1 MAKAVPLF
9 SGSAGN
15 SYFIGSSGE
24 GVLIDAGRSCKQI
37 ENALSA
43 NNIDIKSI
51 GAVFVTHEHSDHCI
65 GLRVFA
71 KKYNMKIYASAGT
84 LEAMA
89 EKNYISPENI
99 TEVIE
104 DKIAIGNMQV
114 ERCDTPHDARES
126 CCVKVYTSDGRKAVV
141 ATDMGIMTDGVR
153 ELLNTSDFSVVESN
167 HDVRML
173 KLGGYPYVV
182 KQRILSEKGHLCNEA
197 CARELESIIKNGN
210 IRIMLGHISEKNN
223 TPELALN
230 TSLSLLSE
238 LGMKRGVDYT
248 LDVAP
253 VETQGR
259 SVVF

>member
-9 SGSAGN
+9 SGSGGN
-15 SYFIGSSGE
+15 SYYIGSSGE

-37 ENALSA
+37 ENALSV

-71 KKYNMKIYASAGT
+71 KKHGVKIFASEGT

-89 EKNYISPENI
+89 EKNYICPENK

-104 DKIAIGNMQV
+104 NKITIGNMQI
-114 ERCDTPHDARES
+114 ERCDTPHDSRES
-126 CCVKVYTSDGRKAVV
+126 CCFKVYTSDGRKAVV
-141 ATDMGIMTDGVR
+141 ATDMGFMTNEVR
-153 ELLNTSDFSVVESN
+153 NLLSTSDFAVVESN

-173 KLGGYPYVV
+173 QLGGYPYIV
-182 KQRILSEKGHLCNEA
+182 KKRILSDRGHLCNEA
-197 CARELESIIKNGN
+197 CANELEGIIKSGN
-210 IRIMLGHISEKNN
+210 IRLMLGHLSENNN

-230 TSLSLLSE
+230 TSLSVLND
-238 LGMKRGVDYT
+238 LGMKRGIDYT
-248 LDVAP
+248 LDVVP
-253 VETQGR
+253 TETNGK